1 MKTIHRYCI
10 YFLLASLLL
19 AGCAG
24 IENPVSVAA
33 LTTPGTVPLQSDP
46 TADCPVTQPEWV
58 KPPEDTAVMNPPE
71 FGYYIMNAD
80 RSILASAW
88 WFENEDYP
96 LRAGKDGNKIG
107 WFRPAGAELEIT
119 GRRLDAQA
127 PPLEAHA
134 SCCYPTRFQASG
146 VYFPAPGCWEV
157 TARADNSLL
166 KFMVLVEP

>member
-1 MKTIHRYCI
+1 
-10 YFLLASLLL
+10 
-19 AGCAG
+19 
-24 IENPVSVAA
+24 
-33 LTTPGTVPLQSDP
+33 
-46 TADCPVTQPEWV
+46 
-58 KPPEDTAVMNPPE
+58 MNPPQ
-71 FGYYIMNAD
+71 FGYYLVNAD
-80 RSILASAW
+80 QSILASAW
-88 WFENEDYP
+88 WFESEDYP
-96 LRAGKDGNKIG
+96 LQAGEDGNKIG